1 MYFLFLEQKKILP
14 AETFKLKVCLSA
26 VTCVLTCQLLSLD
39 LDLDGLKLQLV
50 QAETGECR
58 QTATGCS
65 DTVKVDTGILWV

>member
-39 LDLDGLKLQLV
+39 LDLERLKLQLV
-50 QAETGECR
+50 QAEIGEIR
-58 QTATGCS
+58 RTSTGCS
-65 DTVKVDTGILWV
+65 DTVKADTGILWV